1 MCLIVLA
8 HRVHPDYPIIIAANR
23 DEFYARPTQTL
34 EYWSDGSDIVAGR
47 DLEEGGTWM
56 GVTPHGRLAA
66 LTNYR
71 EPGIRLAQA
80 PSRGHLV
87 SQFLLGRESLNFYI
101 KDLELRGN
109 DYNGFNML
117 LSAGGQWVYCSN
129 RGGPPQELPPGIH
142 GLSNHVLNTPWPK
155 VKQSCRAMEDCLSSH
170 RRPDMETLMQILEDR
185 MIPADEDLPRTG
197 VPLEWERRLGS
208 IFIHSDIYGTRSSTV
223 LLVTKEGAARMRER
237 TFDRHGCTG
246 EIELEFQIA
255 ANPPFAPHSTVIET
269 HGSP

>member
-8 HRVHPDYPIIIAANR
+8 HRVHPDFPIIIAANR
-23 DEFYARPTQTL
+23 DEFYARPTDTL
-34 EYWSDGSDIVAGR
+34 GLWSDGSDIIAGR

-56 GVTPHGRLAA
+56 GVTRHGRLAA

-87 SQFLLGRESLNFYI
+87 SQFLLGRKDLNLYI
-101 KDLELRGN
+101 QDLELRGK

-117 LSAGGQWVYCSN
+117 LSEGGQWVYCSN

-155 VKQSCRAMEDCLSSH
+155 VKQSCRAMEDCLSSQ
-170 RRPDMETLMQILEDR
+170 RRPAMETLMQILQNR
-185 MIPADEDLPRTG
+185 VVPPDEDLPRTG

-208 IFIHSDIYGTRSSTV
+208 IFIRSDIYGTRSCTV
-223 LLVTKEGAARMRER
+223 LRVSKDGAAHMREQ
-237 TFDRHGCTG
+237 TFDRNGFTG

-255 ANPPFAPHSTVIET
+255 AKPPAAPHSPVIGT